1 MKIVALLLIAAAGG
15 SAAVNIT
22 TVAAATTI
30 AVNTLEIKQNIQ
42 KIRVAAKATKRA
54 VVKAAKKVRGKK

>member
-1 MKIVALLLIAAAGG
+1 MKIVALLLLVGASG

-22 TVAAATTI
+22 TIAAATTI